1 MLNIYFMRNL
11 GVEFNNVAYKTNFG
25 KLVDNVTLNGSLRLS
40 RVVPF
45 FKFLL
50 SDLGLE
56 NVLIRM

>member
-1 MLNIYFMRNL
+1 MLNIYFCRNL

-40 RVVPF
+40 RVPF
-45 FKFLL
+45 FNFLL

>member
-1 MLNIYFMRNL
+1 MRNL

-40 RVVPF
+40 RVPF